1 MALSACVSARGSLSG
16 ESGKS
21 CERHRSH
28 CSDCALT
35 ESYFSHY
42 ALTTVPSP
50 SPVSGV
56 NFLALHER
64 ARPTDAQGVCVCVW
78 IRGHLAEDNHIADV
92 VARAVVWVKKL
103 PQQCQNNVLM
113 FCHALDSV
121 LSSESFQHVV

>member
-56 NFLALHER
+56 NFSALHER
-64 ARPTDAQGVCVCVW
+64 ARPTDAQGVCVCVC
-78 IRGHLAEDNHIADV
+78 GFEDTWPRITT
-92 VARAVVWVKKL
+92 L
-103 PQQCQNNVLM
+103 QM
-113 FCHALDSV
+113 
-121 LSSESFQHVV
+121 SSPEPWSG